1 MNSIQKNSLLNILA
15 AAQNSAKPLNEDD
28 KKALKSWSVF
38 ALKGLMKCGWSI
50 VLPTKLQ
57 ICGASR
63 MSGLAR

>member
-28 KKALKSWSVF
+28 KKALKELERLC
-38 ALKGLMKCGWSI
+38 AEGLMKCGWSI